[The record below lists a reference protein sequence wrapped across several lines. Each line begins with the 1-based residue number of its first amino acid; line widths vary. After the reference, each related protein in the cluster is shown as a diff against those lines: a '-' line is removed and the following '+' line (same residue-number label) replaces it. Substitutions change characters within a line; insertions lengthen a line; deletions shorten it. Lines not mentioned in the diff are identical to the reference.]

1 MLLKS
6 RFMQICTVVALGGA
20 SVLTASDI
28 DVTSHVKKYWTM
40 QIYSLR
46 SFDSRL
52 AHARREYIVRDC
64 LVNTRWRP
72 NGVITAFDNATAA
85 RIDKV
90 PQAPQ
95 CYPHRIWQQRY

>member
-1 MLLKS
+1 
-6 RFMQICTVVALGGA
+6 MQICTVVALGGA

-52 AHARREYIVRDC
+52 AHARIEYIVRDY